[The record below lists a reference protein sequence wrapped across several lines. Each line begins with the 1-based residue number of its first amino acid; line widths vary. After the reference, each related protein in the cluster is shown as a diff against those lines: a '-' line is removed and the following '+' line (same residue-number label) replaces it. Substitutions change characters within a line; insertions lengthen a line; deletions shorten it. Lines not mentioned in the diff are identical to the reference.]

1 MSYKADV
8 KHVIFMLFF
17 FTFRMELTPDHGYV
31 FFAVSYAVILNFWLS
46 SNVMKARKQYKV
58 EYPAIY
64 HKDPMHVF
72 NCYQVLFSFLTLI
85 WQIFSALI
93 KILWNIFHLLWFNS
107 WLWRWSTQNGPQFAS
122 QFGSRPGNFLSHSKK
137 STYFIFLDFSM
148 LTDTTRVILQSACA
162 AFSDTLASLACS
174 STTFTLATL
183 WFSAKLRN
191 SCQKLSPW
199 FKKNQSLWH
208 SADSFTSPINCS
220 SKSNFINIFF

>member
-85 WQIFSALI
+85 
-93 KILWNIFHLLWFNS
+93 
-107 WLWRWSTQNGPQFAS
+107 
-122 QFGSRPGNFLSHSKK
+122 
-137 STYFIFLDFSM
+137 
-148 LTDTTRVILQSACA
+148 
-162 AFSDTLASLACS
+162 
-174 STTFTLATL
+174 
-183 WFSAKLRN
+183 
-191 SCQKLSPW
+191 
-199 FKKNQSLWH
+199 
-208 SADSFTSPINCS
+208 
-220 SKSNFINIFF
+220 